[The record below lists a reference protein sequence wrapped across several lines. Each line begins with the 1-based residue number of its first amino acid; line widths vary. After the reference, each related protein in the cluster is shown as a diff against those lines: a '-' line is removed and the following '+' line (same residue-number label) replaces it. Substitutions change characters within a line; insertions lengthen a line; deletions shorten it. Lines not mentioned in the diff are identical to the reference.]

1 MDKYG
6 VQNGNWR
13 KQETEITTIKRIIYT
28 KNKTWKKEFEGGKLS
43 INKISTTSNKEP
55 EKKKPKPTHTTQNIN
70 KEINEIE
77 CVFNSKQKKGEKEKT
92 PKHTTQKPKTKDKTT
107 QTEKVG

>member
-28 KNKTWKKEFEGGKLS
+28 KNKIWKKEFKGGKLS

-55 EKKKPKPTHTTQNIN
+55 EKTNLNQQTQQRTSTKK
-70 KEINEIE
+70 
-77 CVFNSKQKKGEKEKT
+77 
-92 PKHTTQKPKTKDKTT
+92 
-107 QTEKVG
+107 

>member
-13 KQETEITTIKRIIYT
+13 KQETEITIIKRIIYT

-55 EKKKPKPTHTTQNIN
+55 EKKK
-70 KEINEIE
+70 
-77 CVFNSKQKKGEKEKT
+77 
-92 PKHTTQKPKTKDKTT
+92 T
-107 QTEKVG
+107 QTNKHNTEHQQRNK